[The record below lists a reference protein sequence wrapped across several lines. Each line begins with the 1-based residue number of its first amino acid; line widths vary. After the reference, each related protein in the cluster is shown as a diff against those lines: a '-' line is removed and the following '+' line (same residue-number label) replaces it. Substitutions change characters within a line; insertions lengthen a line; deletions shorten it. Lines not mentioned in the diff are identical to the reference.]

1 MKSLLELKESFLIA
15 VRAIR
20 AQKMRAL
27 LTTLGIVIGILSVT
41 AMATV
46 VNGIEKGFERD
57 MASLGTDVLYI
68 EKWPWGFVSDWW
80 NYINRPNMTADM
92 ADVIASKS
100 QFAVAATTVVQTTR
114 PVSYGANTLSG
125 VRLVGLSSDYSRV
138 HDVSIGHGN
147 FFSDIHDRSAR
158 DVVVIGAEIAERLF
172 PAVQPLGK
180 SVRISGRR
188 FEVIGVLEK
197 EGSSAGGNSDSGD
210 RTVQIPYSTFK
221 KIYGT
226 RFRDQ
231 SIRVKVDNSVDVA
244 EVKDEITGILRVAR
258 RLDAKEAN
266 DFEINEQETLRAQLK
281 PIKTAIYS
289 IGIGLTALSLLVGGI
304 GVMNI
309 MFVSVKERTREIG
322 IRKAIG
328 AKFSSILTQF
338 LIEAV
343 VVSTTGGVIGVLL
356 AVPIVFVIRQVL
368 PATLDATVIGIA
380 FLICVMI
387 GTVFGLAPAWTAA
400 KSEPIEALR
409 YE

>member
-1 MKSLLELKESFLIA
+1 MKTLLELKENFLIA
-15 VRAIR
+15 VRAIS

-46 VNGIEKGFERD
+46 VNGIEKGFESD

-68 EKWPWGFVSDWW
+68 EKWPWGFATDWW
-80 NYINRPNMTADM
+80 NYINRPNMTADL
-92 ADVIASKS
+92 AEVIEKRSRYA
-100 QFAVAATTVVQTTR
+100 AAATTVVQTGR
-114 PVSYGANTLSG
+114 SVSYGSNSLGG
-125 VRLVGLSSDYSRV
+125 VRVIGLASNYARV
-138 HDVSIGHGN
+138 HEVVIDEGN
-147 FFSDIHDRSAR
+147 FFSDIHDRGAR
-158 DVVVIGAEIAERLF
+158 DVAVIGSEIASRLF
-172 PAVQPLGK
+172 PVEQPLGK
-180 SVRISGRR
+180 SIKISGRK
-188 FEVIGVLEK
+188 FEVIGILQK

-210 RTVQIPYSTFK
+210 NTVQIPYSTFQK
-221 KIYGT
+221 VYGT
-226 RFRDQ
+226 RHRDQ
-231 SIRVKVDNSVDVA
+231 SVRVRVESGVDISEA
-244 EVKDEITGILRVAR
+244 KDEITGILRVAR
-258 RLDAKEAN
+258 GLDATEDN
-266 DFEINEQETLRAQLK
+266 DFEINEQETLREQIK

-328 AKFSSILTQF
+328 AKSSSILSQF
-338 LIEAV
+338 LMEAV
-343 VVSTTGGVIGVLL
+343 LVSVTGGIIGVLF
-356 AVPIVFVIRQVL
+356 AVPVVLLIRMVL
-368 PATLDATVIGIA
+368 PATLDGTVIGIA